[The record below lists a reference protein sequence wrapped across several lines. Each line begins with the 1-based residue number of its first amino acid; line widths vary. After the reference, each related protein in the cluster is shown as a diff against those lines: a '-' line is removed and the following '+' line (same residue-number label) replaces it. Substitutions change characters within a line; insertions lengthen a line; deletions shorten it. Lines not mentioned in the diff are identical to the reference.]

1 MTESFRRYFWPNR
14 NVSARRKNPSN
25 PSADKGA
32 PQYTFWF

>member
-14 NVSARRKNPSN
+14 NVSARRKNPS
-25 PSADKGA
+25 ADKGA